1 MKKRVM
7 LGTEAG
13 KTNFNFTG
21 NRQPVHQMPIPLRKM
36 VRNWCS
42 LNNVFM
48 SEDGTYLTWVDNI
61 HGKEQII
68 KLYLNYHKTQQGKEY
83 VIASNARIQRSINV
97 TNLMAVEHQI
107 QNLSFSD
114 EIMEMFNA
122 NVLELGCKI
131 KKKH

>member
-13 KTNFNFTG
+13 KTNLNFTG

-36 VRNWCS
+36 VRKWCN

-48 SEDGTYLTWVDNI
+48 SDDGTYLTWVDEL

-68 KLYLNYHKTQQGKEY
+68 KLYLNYHKTKEGKEY
-83 VIASNARIQRSINV
+83 VIASNARMQKTINV
-97 TNLMAVEHQI
+97 TNLMAVEYQI
-107 QNLSFSD
+107 QNLSFSK
-114 EIMEMFNA
+114 EIMDVFNA
-122 NVLELGCKI
+122 NLLELSEKY
-131 KKKH
+131 KKHH